1 MPHSIDVGQ
10 YHFSHQGP
18 QGATNLSSP
27 LSRPEM
33 EKVEICEILK
43 DGGKEVM
50 SSSTEAVRADDEQLK
65 HFKGAEVAKTWR
77 HLC

>member
-1 MPHSIDVGQ
+1 MPHSII
-10 YHFSHQGP
+10 
-18 QGATNLSSP
+18 
-27 LSRPEM
+27 R
-33 EKVEICEILK
+33 EIFK

-50 SSSTEAVRADDEQLK
+50 SSLTEAVRADDEQLK